1 MTSTKKNAKIL
12 LIDDDEFLLDS
23 MKQMLDFEYSDV
35 IAVGS
40 AEKGIEILKTN
51 KFDLCV
57 TDYKM
62 GGMNGADFVKQIRK
76 AGNET
81 PVILISGVLEGP
93 DIKEA
98 MGLGASR
105 FLAKPFEILTFLDL
119 VEVQLKK

>member
-1 MTSTKKNAKIL
+1 MSSNKKNASIL

-35 IAVGS
+35 VAVES
-40 AEKGIEILKTN
+40 AEKAVEALKSK

-62 GGMNGADFVKQIRK
+62 TGMNGAEFVKLIRSE
-76 AGNET
+76 GNST
-81 PVILISGVLEGP
+81 PVILISGVLEGG

-98 MGLGASR
+98 MTLGASR